1 MQKLIKLTDTHYIV
15 VDDSE
20 IKVGDWC
27 YSVSNGLIVEPNKKA
42 IDTINSKPME
52 GIKFLKIT
60 HSTQP
65 LGKPIAFTNAF
76 ESELSLS
83 INGLHDTV
91 IENWVCKKLSL
102 SEVEEAINGYSI
114 YQKALDF
121 AITSKIYIDDEKTHD
136 EVAESLI
143 SFHKELVKDKLFTVE
158 DMLNFSW
165 WLNKNLGQ
173 YSSDENAHFELKYFN
188 QWKKLNPPKTEW
200 DVTFDEQGKISL
212 AL

>member
-1 MQKLIKLTDTHYIV
+1 MQKLIKLSDTHYIV

-65 LGKPIAFTNAF
+65 LEVEPI
-76 ESELSLS
+76 
-83 INGLHDTV
+83 HDEKFPKV
-91 IENWVCKKLSL
+91 FDKIKRLSL
-102 SEVEEAINGYSI
+102 SEVEEAINGCSI

-136 EVAESLI
+136 EVAESLTHYI
-143 SFHKELVKDKLFTVE
+143 IQIKPSFTKICDILTNQVFNINEIKLLLNNWAFGVSGSAKPHIKDYIQSL
-158 DMLNFSW
+158 L
-165 WLNKNLGQ
+165 
-173 YSSDENAHFELKYFN
+173 
-188 QWKKLNPPKTEW
+188 PKEW
-200 DVTFDEQGKISL
+200 DVTFDEQGKIKL
-212 AL
+212 V